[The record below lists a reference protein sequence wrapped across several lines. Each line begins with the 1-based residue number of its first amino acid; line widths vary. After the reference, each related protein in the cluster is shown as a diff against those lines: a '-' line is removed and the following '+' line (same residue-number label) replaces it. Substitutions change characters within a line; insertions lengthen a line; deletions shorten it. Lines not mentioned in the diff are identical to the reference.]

1 MSRVHAF
8 ILCIGAAALG
18 MWMYSYLPGWIGL
31 VVGAA
36 LLACAVIASVVALFG
51 KGVKGRATKLW
62 KEFWDFLYGL
72 E

>member
-1 MSRVHAF
+1 
-8 ILCIGAAALG
+8 
-18 MWMYSYLPGWIGL
+18 MYSYLPGWIGL